1 MSTRINSLLA
11 VIFTVSA
18 ISGCATYSPIP
29 DGYTG
34 PRAMIKDSVNIHSST
49 KVDFFSVEA
58 VDGQTI
64 ENSRIKTR
72 QVNQG
77 RGMFMSPVI
86 VGREI
91 PARPTTL
98 KIVGRTEY
106 GAPIL
111 ALMKAVYQVKGDI
124 QFEPEAN
131 KSYVVKGELGE
142 NYSAVWIED
151 VGTSAVVGKKIE
163 IKGSAKLGIMEK

>member
-1 MSTRINSLLA
+1 MTISVRSLFT
-11 VIFTVSA
+11 VIFAVSA

-29 DGYTG
+29 EGYTG
-34 PRAMIKDSVNIHSST
+34 PRAKIKDSVNIHSAT

-58 VDGQTI
+58 VDGQNI

-72 QVNQG
+72 QLNYGQG
-77 RGMFMSPVI
+77 MRLAPRI
-86 VGREI
+86 IEREI
-91 PARPTTL
+91 PVRPTIL
-98 KIVGRTEY
+98 KLVGRTEY

-111 ALMKAVYQVKGDI
+111 ALTRTVYEVKGDI

-131 KSYVVKGELGE
+131 KSYVVKGELDE

-151 VGTSAVVGKKIE
+151 VATNAVVGKKIE
-163 IKGSAKLGIMEK
+163 IKGSSKLGIFDK